1 MTIRTLVCGAALLSF
16 GPAAPD
22 PVSPNL
28 SAVFGQVG
36 LTPEQRA
43 DVDAGRPAAKVVPWG
58 GPSEVHVFGAIH
70 IDGSPETYLKLARDV
85 SRLGATPGYLA
96 IGDLPASVSSSDLGG
111 LTVDPDD
118 LKALKDCRDGNCDVQ
133 LPTDSITAFHDAVD
147 WSQPDVSGQVNGLA
161 RGMVLNLVHEYRRGG
176 NTALGVYRDKQHPA
190 RVAEQFE
197 TMVGRSTVLPD
208 AMPELRQYLLKYPD
222 VDLPGGDSFFYWEK
236 VNFGMKPTIRVN
248 HGVVY
253 RSGDA
258 RSGMSAVAIKQL
270 YASHYFHTALDVSVC
285 VPDVPRGGFYLLTL
299 KSSEQDGLTGAKGSI
314 LRKVVVDKTRSSL
327 EKALAT
333 IKETVEKTA
342 HKKEK

>member
-1 MTIRTLVCGAALLSF
+1 MTMTIRTLVCGAALLSF

-36 LTPEQRA
+36 LPPEQRA

-176 NTALGVYRDKQHPA
+176 N
-190 RVAEQFE
+190 
-197 TMVGRSTVLPD
+197 
-208 AMPELRQYLLKYPD
+208 
-222 VDLPGGDSFFYWEK
+222 
-236 VNFGMKPTIRVN
+236 
-248 HGVVY
+248 
-253 RSGDA
+253 
-258 RSGMSAVAIKQL
+258 
-270 YASHYFHTALDVSVC
+270 
-285 VPDVPRGGFYLLTL
+285 
-299 KSSEQDGLTGAKGSI
+299 
-314 LRKVVVDKTRSSL
+314 
-327 EKALAT
+327 
-333 IKETVEKTA
+333 
-342 HKKEK
+342 